1 MTPSMGM
8 AAPKGMA
15 PAAPQ
20 AGLAA
25 IAQPATAPKG
35 MSSGNMAQVMSLA
48 RKMSDAQLAE
58 VLQGKSLDVPQY
70 VAMTEAMGRKSLRTA
85 MDGQQAMAQ
94 ARQPS
99 VKDKLMMGDQPQ
111 MPQMPQMP
119 QGMPQQPVMAAEGG
133 LMYSDG
139 GIADLPAPNME
150 SVDMASGGIVAF
162 ADGGDVP
169 RFNGKSSSLI
179 DPLQYVSMPVDPNY
193 VPSKEETESQKYQRI
208 IAENKAAEEKRNA
221 GIKDFLTNQLFSR
234 RPVEKKSSTE
244 TTLPVS
250 PTATNTDAD
259 TQPGYTPNKE
269 LNPVAKPPAGGV
281 TFDPTAGGNPVF
293 NKKAGAGSDNTKA
306 GLGATDE
313 FASYMDM
320 VKKNR
325 EDYLSK
331 LEGMGAKQ
339 REGLAKLR
347 SEGGGEALMNLA
359 GALFSNPN
367 MAMALGKGMPALAQ
381 TAAASRKEQRA
392 VEQGA
397 NEMDLNLAK
406 AREAAS
412 RGDMESALMFKK
424 LADEASYRKQD
435 LSLKAAAL
443 NQEPDVLRTLK
454 GIAGNPQLEALYGKT
469 GKTNQM
475 SLTDAAKQWN
485 DMPKENRK
493 YYKELQS
500 MGINSEQDYYRY
512 VNGSLLS
519 ATIPGQ
525 GAQTRPY

>member
-25 IAQPATAPKG
+25 IAQPATAPRG
-35 MSSGNMAQVMSLA
+35 MSSGNMAQVMAMA
-48 RKMSDAQLAE
+48 RKMSDAQLAD

-94 ARQPS
+94 AQQPS
-99 VKDKLMMGDQPQ
+99 VKQKLLMEGQQ
-111 MPQMPQMP
+111 QQMP

-162 ADGGDVP
+162 DEGGEVP
-169 RFNGKSSSLI
+169 RFNGQASSLI
-179 DPLQYVSMPVDPNY
+179 DPLQYVSMPTNPNY
-193 VPSKEETESQKYQRI
+193 VPSKEESESEKLRRI
-208 IAENKAAEEKRNA
+208 IAENKDAEEKRNA
-221 GIKDFLTNQLFSR
+221 AIKDFIATPSQRSR
-234 RPVEKKSSTE
+234 QYKE
-244 TTLPVS
+244 TDKAPFKNTLPAS
-250 PTATNTDAD
+250 PTAVNADAD

-269 LNPVAKPPAGGV
+269 LNPAAKPPAGG
-281 TFDPTAGGNPVF
+281 PTIDQINALTARP
-293 NKKAGAGSDNTKA
+293 KITGSSGEDKTKA

-313 FASYMDM
+313 FSSYMDM

-325 EDYLSK
+325 EDYLGK
-331 LEGMGAKQ
+331 LEGLGAKQ

-367 MAMALGKGMPALAQ
+367 MAMALGKGMPAVAQ

-406 AREAAS
+406 AQEAAS

-424 LADEASYRKQD
+424 MADEASYRKENLALQRAQLNKPD
-435 LSLKAAAL
+435 SGIAMLNALKDPANMAIYQKMYESRNPTNVLDRDKAA
-443 NQEPDVLRTLK
+443 TLWEK
-454 GIAGNPQLEALYGKT
+454 LSRKDKLDKYGNDFE
-469 GKTNQM
+469 M
-475 SLTDAAKQWN
+475 
-485 DMPKENRK
+485 
-493 YYKELQS
+493 YYKS
-500 MGINSEQDYYRY
+500 MN
-512 VNGSLLS
+512 NNLLS

-525 GAQTRPY
+525 GANVIGAIK